1 MNNNYYCQNYHD
13 SFMEKKHHD
22 KNMLL
27 KDENNYKYYYENHN
41 GQDDYGLKYIDDYG
55 YGYKCTKF
63 KIQFP
68 PQEQNVQPGMEYVM
82 KPRPIFDNP
91 NYQGS
96 NKLKDKVAIITGG
109 DSGIGRAVAVAYVK
123 EGAKVVLGYLNEERD
138 AKETEEYIKTMGGE
152 CMLVPGDVKDKRY
165 CEYLVNE
172 TMKKYGKI
180 DILVNNA
187 GVQYQQKSLL
197 DISDEQFDFTMKT
210 NMYSI
215 FYLTKSALKHMNPG
229 ASIINVS
236 SITTFYGEPELID
249 YVTSKGAIIGFTRA
263 LSTNL
268 ADKCIRVNAV
278 APGYFWTVLQP
289 ACWEK
294 EKIPTLGAD
303 APMKRAGQTY
313 EIAPLFVYLASDDS
327 SYVTGQTMHIN
338 GGQYKG

>member
-1 MNNNYYCQNYHD
+1 MDYKFYYSNNC
-13 SFMEKKHHD
+13 
-22 KNMLL
+22 
-27 KDENNYKYYYENHN
+27 
-41 GQDDYGLKYIDDYG
+41 GQDDYGLKYIDDEG
-55 YGYKCTKF
+55 YGYKCNKF
-63 KIQFP
+63 KVQFP
-68 PQEQNVQPGMEYVM
+68 PQHQDVQPGMEYLM
-82 KPRPIFDNP
+82 YPRPIFDNP
-91 NYQGS
+91 KYQGS

-109 DSGIGRAVAVAYVK
+109 DSGIGRAVAISYVK
-123 EGAKVVLGYLNEERD
+123 EGASVVIVYLNEERD
-138 AKETEEYIKTMGGE
+138 ARETEQYINSLGGTCLLLE
-152 CMLVPGDVKDKRY
+152 GDVKDKRF
-165 CEYLVNE
+165 CEHIVNE
-172 TMKKYGKI
+172 TMKKFGKI

-197 DISDEQFDFTMKT
+197 DISDEQFDYTMKT
-210 NMYSI
+210 NIYSI
-215 FYLTKSALKHMNPG
+215 FYLTKSALKYMEPG

-268 ADKCIRVNAV
+268 ADKNIRVNAV
-278 APGYFWTVLQP
+278 APGFFWTALQP
-289 ACWEK
+289 ACWEA

-303 APMKRAGQTY
+303 SPMKRAGQTY